1 MTPLRAKPDA
11 KPCAVCGCAIDA
23 TLPHKKYCFEC
34 ADERDRVRRNKNRVT
49 RRKLLRSQQKIDY
62 VVFGEAELLSILG
75 DDASKWAAA
84 FCQAATKLGHRLDE
98 QWMTTWFANAI
109 ETATKIRAVA

>member
-1 MTPLRAKPDA
+1 MNT
-11 KPCAVCGCAIDA
+11 KPCVGCSQPIDA
-23 TLPHKKYCFEC
+23 ALPHKKYCFEC

-49 RRKLLRSQQKIDY
+49 RRKLLRAQQKIDY
-62 VVFGEAELLSILG
+62 AVFGEAELLSILG

-84 FCQAATKLGHRLDE
+84 FCQAAAKLGHRLDE

-109 ETATKIRAVA
+109 ETAKARIEA